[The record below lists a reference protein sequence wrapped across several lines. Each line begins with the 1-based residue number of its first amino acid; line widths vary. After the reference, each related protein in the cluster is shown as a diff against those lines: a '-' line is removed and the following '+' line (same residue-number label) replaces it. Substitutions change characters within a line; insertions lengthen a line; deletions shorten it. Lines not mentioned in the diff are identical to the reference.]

1 MTNLDKAPQIDPA
14 ATQQQF
20 ADVYNQLGVAMQTAV
35 ENQADKVEQ
44 AYVDGVAD
52 GNVPAE
58 LDSDHVRGLHQEVLT
73 NKNAQDVTEA
83 ASEVQKLEAKLQ
95 NPLLRTEERTKL
107 ENELNEWKGIH
118 ADVQTERQKDVD
130 SFRDLINAEAHAK
143 VEDDMYARE
152 DEFWGPAYAGA
163 NPTAK
168 PEKQVQTDG
177 VKVSLDKAA
186 EVPKSGSADKKE
198 KNFDNMSPSEKLEM
212 IAKAEAM
219 LKASIA
225 QANERG
231 DQKELDEL
239 KKQKEQIHDLKNEA
253 LEAKFKDVSNEDL
266 RAQLENLTAEADMVE
281 HNQVRDE
288 MQRRFAEARAQDE
301 GAVQEGGPVA
311 AEGKKLFT
319 EMNPSEKLVRIAEME
334 AMFDANIAQATD
346 QSELD
351 ALYHQKAQMQVLRN
365 EALKAM
371 FEGVSDEDLQN
382 KYDSLTDEADKDE
395 REQVR
400 LEMWR
405 RYGEANAQ
413 NDGSQATPEAQPAG
427 KKGWMKRI
435 KDRVKGS
442 RATTAVLTGNVV
454 DGGNGGDGNND
465 TPERSRRRGCGPI
478 LGAAAL
484 VAAAVAFGVVAKQK
498 GWDINPFDGDGFSF
512 DNGTGIKSPYNEKF
526 YDYIS
531 GTAEFKEANPTVT
544 LPSGEVVSWIPD
556 APNYDLTAYDQYM
569 NSLID
574 QMNS

>member
-1 MTNLDKAPQIDPA
+1 MTDLNKAPQIDQA

-20 ADVYNQLGVAMQTAV
+20 ADAYNQLGVAMQTAV
-35 ENQADKVEQ
+35 ESQADKVEQ
-44 AYVDGVAD
+44 AYVEGVAD

-95 NPLLRTEERTKL
+95 NPLLRTEERAKL
-107 ENELNEWKGIH
+107 ESELNEWNDIH
-118 ADVQTERQKDVD
+118 ADVQTERQKDVE
-130 SFRDLINAEAHAK
+130 SFRDLIGAEAHAK

-163 NPTAK
+163 NPTAT
-168 PEKQVQTDG
+168 PEKKTQGASIEDINKTNT
-177 VKVSLDKAA
+177 DKAQ
-186 EVPKSGSADKKE
+186 E
-198 KNFDNMSPSEKLEM
+198 NFDKLSPTQKLVKLAEIEPLLNDALEK
-212 IAKAEAM
+212 AV
-219 LKASIA
+219 
-225 QANERG
+225 QAG
-231 DQKELDEL
+231 DS
-239 KKQKEQIHDLKNEA
+239 KKIEQYKSHKEQLKNEKNKA
-253 LEAKFKDVSNEDL
+253 LEAKFSGASNEELLDKL
-266 RAQLENLTAEADMVE
+266 AKLTAESDKTE

-288 MQRRFAEARAQDE
+288 IQRRFTEARALDTPGQT
-301 GAVQEGGPVA
+301 GTA
-311 AEGKKLFT
+311 AEKKNSFDQ
-319 EMNPSEKLVRIAEME
+319 MNPSEKLARIAELE
-334 AMFDANIAQATD
+334 AMVDAGIVKATESGD
-346 QSELD
+346 VDDLNSLKQTKEEL
-351 ALYHQKAQMQVLRN
+351 QVLRN
-365 EALKAM
+365 EALKAK
-371 FEGVSDEDLQN
+371 FDGVSDEDLLS

-405 RYGEANAQ
+405 RYGEANTQ
-413 NDGSQATPEAQPAG
+413 DDGSQAAPEAQPAG

-454 DGGNGGDGNND
+454 DGGNGGNGNND

-484 VAAAVAFGVVAKQK
+484 VGAAVAFGVVAKQK

-512 DNGTGIKSPYNEKF
+512 DNGVGIKSPYNEKF

-544 LPSGEVVSWIPD
+544 LPGGEVVSWIPD

-569 NSLID
+569 NGLLD